1 MPGCPGGHLRQ
12 GRWKAGVSHCRGSQS
27 LLPFW
32 PPSYWGSL
40 NVTEGSAITPLRS
53 LELERKERNYFST
66 KLPKPLCLIL
76 WVALYVQ
83 LCSVPFSMHFIQVFL
98 DIWRGSVSRECIFVF
113 LHMLL
118 FVSSQTL
125 PIKLVSSTT
134 GQLGNLCLVLAWKE
148 MYYYVS
154 HWFTSFPLL

>member
-1 MPGCPGGHLRQ
+1 MYLTAGGASPFSHFDPHLT
-12 GRWKAGVSHCRGSQS
+12 G
-27 LLPFW
+27 
-32 PPSYWGSL
+32 GSL
-40 NVTEGSAITPLRS
+40 NVTERSAIPPLSS
-53 LELERKERNYFST
+53 LESERKERNYFST
-66 KLPKPLCLIL
+66 KLPKPLCLVL

-98 DIWRGSVSRECIFVF
+98 DIWRGSVSREYIFVF

-134 GQLGNLCLVLAWKE
+134 GRLGNLCLVLAWKE